1 MVFNAEESNMSG
13 VHRYAMLASFLCLI
27 ATAAAPL
34 KAMAADRCE
43 NLPPSKLQVL
53 SAKAGALEDRGVLAS
68 ELAQDVPAGVVASR
82 HSVMLMVSDTVSW
95 FGIVHRVL
103 PRDDGSVCN
112 SPELVRMGFGTSR
125 HTVLLAQA
133 AADDVCV
140 RREMLDHAT
149 IHVPASDTAVEQ
161 FIDEHTMNFQQ
172 GMKALKQTPAPNTET
187 VTAQWRKGLQ
197 LIVAQAKEQLL
208 DDLRAANA
216 RVDTPAVLA
225 ALENACGGRIRELA
239 RRGSL

>member
-1 MVFNAEESNMSG
+1 MVFNPKEPDMSG

-27 ATAAAPL
+27 VSAAGPP

-53 SAKAGALEDRGVLAS
+53 TAKAADLEERGVPPG
-68 ELAQDVPAGVVASR
+68 ELAQDVPAGVIASR
-82 HSVMLMVSDTVSW
+82 HSMMLMVSDTVSW
-95 FGIVHRVL
+95 FDIVHRVL
-103 PRDDGSVCN
+103 PRGDGSVCD
-112 SPELVRMGFGTSR
+112 SPELVRMGFGTNG

-133 AADDVCV
+133 VADDACV
-140 RREMLDHAT
+140 RREMLDHAAA
-149 IHVPASDTAVEQ
+149 HVRAFDTTVER
-161 FIDEHTMNFQQ
+161 FIDEQTMDFQQ
-172 GMKALKQTPAPNTET
+172 GMKALKQTPAPNTEI
-187 VTAQWRKGLQ
+187 VTARWRKGLQ

-216 RVDTPAVLA
+216 RVDTPPVLA
-225 ALENACGGRIRELA
+225 ALENACGGRIKELA